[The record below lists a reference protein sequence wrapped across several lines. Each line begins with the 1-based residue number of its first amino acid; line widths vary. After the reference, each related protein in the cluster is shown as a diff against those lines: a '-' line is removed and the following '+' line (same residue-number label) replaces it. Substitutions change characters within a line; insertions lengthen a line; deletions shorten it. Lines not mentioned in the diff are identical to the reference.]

1 MPKVEINS
9 QGVSIHIEANE
20 ASPTELSAIA
30 LKLYKDAT
38 DIDTAKS
45 AGPALGFTT
54 DRSGDNS

>member
-20 ASPTELSAIA
+20 ASPTELSALA
-30 LKLYKDAT
+30 LQLFKDAT
-38 DIDTAKS
+38 TVDAKKS

-54 DRSGDNS
+54 DRSGDA